1 MTDRILVI
9 NPNSSQAVTR
19 AIDDAMAPLRFL
31 GGSEIECLTLAEG
44 PPGIESQRDADAVIA
59 PLCRLIGECEADAAA
74 FVIAC
79 FSDPGLYSAREVTVK
94 PVLGIAECGI
104 LTALTLGQRFGIVSI
119 LARSVPRQLRYV
131 AAMGVSQRL
140 AGDVPVGLGVA
151 ELAEP
156 RAALPRLVES
166 GCLLRDRYGADVLV
180 LACAGMAGYRD
191 ELEEAVQL
199 PVVEPTQAAVTMA
212 IGRVRLGWGR
222 RAVT

>member
-1 MTDRILVI
+1 
-9 NPNSSQAVTR
+9 VT
-19 AIDDAMAPLRFL
+19 A
-31 GGSEIECLTLAEG
+31 
-44 PPGIESQRDADAVIA
+44 
-59 PLCRLIGECEADAAA
+59 
-74 FVIAC
+74 
-79 FSDPGLYSAREVTVK
+79 K

-119 LARSVPRQLRYV
+119 LPASVSRQLRYV

-156 RAALPRLVES
+156 CTSLPRLVEC
-166 GCLLRDRYGADVLV
+166 GRLLRDRHGADVLV

-199 PVVEPTQAAVTMA
+199 PVVEPTQAAVTMP
-212 IGRVRLGWGR
+212 IGRVRLGWGT
-222 RAVT
+222 RATRSPR